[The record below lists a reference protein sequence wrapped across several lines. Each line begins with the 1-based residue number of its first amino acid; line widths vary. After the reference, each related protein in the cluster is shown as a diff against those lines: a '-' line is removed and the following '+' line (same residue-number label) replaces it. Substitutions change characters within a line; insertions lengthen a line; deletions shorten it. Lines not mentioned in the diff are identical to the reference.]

1 MKKYYDPEYD
11 RIVDE
16 SAPKKQYE
24 WFSAQSWFHKTY
36 EEFLSDNFLNEDMT
50 KITGPQGPP

>member
-16 SAPKKQYE
+16 SLIQEQYK
-24 WFSAQSWFHKTY
+24 WFSKQGWFHKDY
-36 EEFLSDNFLNEDMT
+36 ETFKRDNFLNEDLSP
-50 KITGPQGPP
+50 IA